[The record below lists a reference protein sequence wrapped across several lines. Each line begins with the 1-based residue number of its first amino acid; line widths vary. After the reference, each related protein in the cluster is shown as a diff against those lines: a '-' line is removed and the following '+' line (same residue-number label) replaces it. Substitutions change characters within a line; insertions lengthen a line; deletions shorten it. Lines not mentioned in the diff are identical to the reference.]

1 MLKTKDLN
9 KDWYSYELKRTKLM
23 LTLSVTQIYLGET

>member
-9 KDWYSYELKRTKLM
+9 KDW
-23 LTLSVTQIYLGET
+23 

>member
-9 KDWYSYELKRTKLM
+9 KDWQLWT
-23 LTLSVTQIYLGET
+23 